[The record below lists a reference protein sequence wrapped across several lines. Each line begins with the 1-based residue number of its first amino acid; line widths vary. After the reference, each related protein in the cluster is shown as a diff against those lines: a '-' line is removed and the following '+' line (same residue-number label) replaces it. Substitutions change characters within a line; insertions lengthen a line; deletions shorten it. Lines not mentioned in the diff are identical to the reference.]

1 MTLTPANWITIAV
14 VGIGLVS
21 AAAMFKGDVL
31 RFERFTEQR
40 EAEIWARIDVQEQE
54 ITKLKVRVSVLEA
67 LR

>member
-14 VGIGLVS
+14 VGIGIVS

-31 RFERFTEQR
+31 SFERFTEQR